1 MIETLSDIFTSS
13 IGVIFKAVMIVILAS
28 LLAGFLVIA
37 YKGIKILICKIRNYV
52 KRMKVTSGAKLN
64 LYIDKV
70 AEAIVSRH
78 EKLIQKNYGFD
89 TDNKDRREKIDGL
102 WVSTCGR
109 FYIIISENGFYYSIS
124 FHDSKTG
131 REEHGILR
139 NMYESREKYLYLF
152 DGLGYYTIG
161 YNPILKDLYLA
172 QLNIRF
178 KRKESS
184 TWPDNDE
191 PLKSDDVFF
200 EDPSSSNGNSN
211 PPDLSTLQQKTD
223 EVYKRVQE
231 VYKDLKESISK
242 KLNDKDGTES
252 NDKKSS

>member
-13 IGVIFKAVMIVILAS
+13 LDVIFKAIMIVILTS
-28 LLAGFLVIA
+28 LLAGLLVVA
-37 YKGIKILICKIRNYV
+37 YKGVKILICKIRNHIQ
-52 KRMKVTSGAKLN
+52 RMKAATKTKLN

-70 AEAIVSRH
+70 ADAIVSRY
-78 EKLIQKNYGFD
+78 EKIIQKNYGFD

-109 FYIIISENGFYYSIS
+109 FYMIITENGFYYSIS

-139 NMYESREKYLYLF
+139 NMYESKEKYLYLF

-161 YNPILKDLYLA
+161 YNPIFDNLYLA

-178 KRKESS
+178 NRKESS
-184 TWPDNDE
+184 TWLDNDE
-191 PLKSDDVFF
+191 MLKSDDVVF
-200 EDPSSSNGNSN
+200 EEPSASNGNHSS
-211 PPDLSTLQQKTD
+211 PDLVTIRKNTD
-223 EVYKRVQE
+223 ELYKQAQE
-231 VYKDLKESISK
+231 VYEGLKESVNKI
-242 KLNDKDGTES
+242 LNDETGTEP
-252 NDKKSS
+252 NGKKNS